1 MQENADGF
9 VELGKGIKISP
20 PEEMEAVES
29 RAALVVR
36 PDTSTQKD
44 DKLVLIGSP
53 MRKVHIP
60 VSVYRKVFRQALPQ
74 AAVGLVLPAV
84 FPQALLT
91 SGGLPEDPAQGV
103 KMLDPNKIEAIRGKV
118 CRSSTSHDVSER
130 ARAER

>member
-1 MQENADGF
+1 
-9 VELGKGIKISP
+9 
-20 PEEMEAVES
+20 
-29 RAALVVR
+29 
-36 PDTSTQKD
+36 
-44 DKLVLIGSP
+44 